1 MVNFRYHQVV
11 QACALQP
18 DIDLLPAR
26 DLTEIGERGLN
37 LSGGQKQR
45 IALAR
50 AFYSSARLVILVIN
64 LAFIMVDLNKKILS
78 LLKI

>member
-1 MVNFRYHQVV
+1 M
-11 QACALQP
+11 QP

-64 LAFIMVDLNKKILS
+64 LVLVMIDLN
-78 LLKI
+78 LKIKVV

>member
-1 MVNFRYHQVV
+1 MLQVFSLIYFRYHQVV

-50 AFYSSARLVILVIN
+50 AFYSSARLVILVIT
-64 LAFIMVDLNKKILS
+64 VHYEYG
-78 LLKI
+78 